1 MFYTE
6 SLIDRMSEKRSDAD
20 FIAAQL
26 ANPETVLLPVWRGQ
40 NLIDEAAN
48 SPQVGGL
55 TIAEAGS
62 LLDDGPDL
70 VFLGKTEERAY
81 FAVDVSSYDEPVGVP
96 ELTERGH
103 FRNLRDVGSAM
114 SQSDGAMLAFGRGI
128 FAWHETHGFCPR
140 FCVV

>member
-6 SLIDRMSEKRSDAD
+6 ALIDRMSEKRSDAD

-40 NLIDEAAN
+40 NLIDESAN
-48 SPQVGGL
+48 SPQAGGL

-70 VFLGKTEERAY
+70 VFLGKSDERAY
-81 FAVDVSSYDEPVGVP
+81 FAVDVSRYDEQVEFLLMTKYEVALAASRARIARTRP
-96 ELTERGH
+96 
-103 FRNLRDVGSAM
+103 SA
-114 SQSDGAMLAFGRGI
+114 R
-128 FAWHETHGFCPR
+128 
-140 FCVV
+140 